1 MHVAV
6 LQPLVGHWPGNLAP
20 WALLLLLKAC
30 GISTK
35 LAVPVHADK
44 AVVKDRFC
52 TGYGSSGFFI
62 LCVLDQC
69 CLWVSAK
76 HNLDWE
82 CTCKSVNVLNSFSCR
97 PNLYELCGEHSLKKS
112 KTTTT
117 NKTGCILPVYWR
129 WFQTC
134 WSARWVWWCC
144 WARAGSC
151 APPTLCSRKKSSW
164 EKHPYAGCWSS
175 A

>member
-52 TGYGSSGFFI
+52 AGYGSSGFFI

-97 PNLYELCGEHSLKKS
+97 PNVYELCGEHSLKKA
-112 KTTTT
+112 KQQQQKKKNWMHFT
-117 NKTGCILPVYWR
+117 CILTMVPN
-129 WFQTC
+129 
-134 WSARWVWWCC
+134 
-144 WARAGSC
+144 
-151 APPTLCSRKKSSW
+151 LLKCSLSLVMLLSSR
-164 EKHPYAGCWSS
+164 GILRTSNFVFT
-175 A
+175 